1 MTSPSSSACA
11 SCNALVTPE
20 DLAQGL
26 AVRVDGKPICA
37 NCVDLLPGR
46 AQVAINKLR
55 ALKGLNATTY
65 RVEDPRHPEHAR
77 YTFTTAGNVL
87 GHRRALRAT
96 GEFHAPLLPAGGAP
110 PEPLPRAAAEAPISV
125 PSAGRGRPLMLGA
138 AVAEL
143 ALIAVIA

>member
-1 MTSPSSSACA
+1 MTSPSASSASSCA

-37 NCVDLLPGR
+37 NCVDLLPGK
-46 AQVAINKLR
+46 AQIAINKLR

-65 RVEDPRHPEHAR
+65 RVDVPRHPDHER

-96 GEFHAPLLPAGGAP
+96 
-110 PEPLPRAAAEAPISV
+110 
-125 PSAGRGRPLMLGA
+125 
-138 AVAEL
+138 
-143 ALIAVIA
+143 